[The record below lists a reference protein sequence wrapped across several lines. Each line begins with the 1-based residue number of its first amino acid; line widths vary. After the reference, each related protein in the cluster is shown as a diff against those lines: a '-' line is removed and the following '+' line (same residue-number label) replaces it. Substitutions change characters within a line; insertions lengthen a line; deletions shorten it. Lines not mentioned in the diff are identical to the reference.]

1 MRFGFTDKM
10 EESLSPALRDEHVLL
25 YMQDILSEYMEYLE
39 ARVAKLRE
47 YIVWNLDNL
56 IDESDMEADDSE
68 MENFVQL
75 LNSLYEVC
83 PHPHPH
89 PCPCPSQGPHPRKHI
104 WVTGNYGQD
113 YIAPSPTI
121 RRNLDSAGPIQAAFS
136 PPK

>member
-25 YMQDILSEYMEYLE
+25 YMQDILSEYMEYLQ

-47 YIVWNLDNL
+47 FIVWNLDNL
-56 IDESDMEADDSE
+56 IDESDMEAENEE

-83 PHPHPH
+83 PDPDPHPH
-89 PCPCPSQGPHPRKHI
+89 PCPCPSHDPHPWKYI
-104 WVTGNYGQD
+104 GVTGNYDQD
-113 YIAPSPTI
+113 
-121 RRNLDSAGPIQAAFS
+121 
-136 PPK
+136 

>member
-25 YMQDILSEYMEYLE
+25 YMQDILSEYMEYLQ

-56 IDESDMEADDSE
+56 IDESDMEAENDE

-83 PHPHPH
+83 HDPDPH
-89 PCPCPSQGPHPRKHI
+89 PCPCPSHDPHPWKYIR
-104 WVTGNYGQD
+104 VTGNYGQD
-113 YIAPSPTI
+113 YVGCSIPNTWTEF
-121 RRNLDSAGPIQAAFS
+121 G
-136 PPK
+136 